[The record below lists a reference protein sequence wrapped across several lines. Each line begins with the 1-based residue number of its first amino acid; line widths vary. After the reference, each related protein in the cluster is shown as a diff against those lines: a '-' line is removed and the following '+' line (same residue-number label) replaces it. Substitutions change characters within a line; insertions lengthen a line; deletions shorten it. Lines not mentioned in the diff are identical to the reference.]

1 MGELAVRYYEREH
14 FDAYARIKAEGLDQ
28 WTDLH
33 EELLGTRT
41 SRTGCS
47 SSARCRRWRPDSA
60 FIAVL
65 EPGGRYVLST
75 AVYERARDYGDAH
88 IDTTTGIVWMRTAG
102 PGSDARR
109 IGRTWY
115 LPHCRHLTAEALRAE
130 LESFGFGVI
139 EQLRDGGN
147 IVARAQ

>member
-1 MGELAVRYYEREH
+1 MAPGQRFHR
-14 FDAYARIKAEGLDQ
+14 
-28 WTDLH
+28 
-33 EELLGTRT
+33 LLK
-41 SRTGCS
+41 
-47 SSARCRRWRPDSA
+47 
-60 FIAVL
+60 
-65 EPGGRYVLST
+65 PGKRYVLST

-88 IDTTTGIVWMRTAG
+88 IDTTTGIVWMGTAG

-147 IVARAQ
+147 IVARVQ